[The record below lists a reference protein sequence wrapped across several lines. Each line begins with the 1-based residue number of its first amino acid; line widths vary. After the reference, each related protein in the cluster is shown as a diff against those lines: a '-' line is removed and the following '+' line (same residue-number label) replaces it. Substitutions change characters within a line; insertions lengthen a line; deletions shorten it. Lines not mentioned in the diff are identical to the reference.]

1 MKKKEKWKRF
11 LGVAL
16 AASMAVAAFPF
27 SAFAGH
33 TYEKNS
39 LGAAQLF
46 VNPEGENDPVLE
58 VADDKIYP
66 DLNNGSTKNYPYIQP
81 ITEAQRNGEEPI
93 EIRTKADV
101 VMPRLISGV
110 LYQNLLDVS
119 RTKFVIFMAVDKNM
133 DIETMD
139 FVFNSTFLKPDEDAM
154 DGITVERIDNPFG
167 GETYQSEHA
176 IDMYWQLSGDIEN
189 LNTGLALP
197 LQDHSGDVNDM
208 LEKYFKNDS
217 YLSYLKE
224 YASEWAS
231 GFSPGSYVGNS
242 WAANINFESISEA
255 NFLSEMNI
263 YAIPVEMNW
272 EEMLKEEAEGN
283 ISFYKD
289 YEYTEGDEAKPEG
302 GNIYAGFDYADWECP
317 MTWNALP
324 DGTGRDGIKLTV
336 DASNVKNSPARVDV
350 MGWEEMNSFDR
361 FIPTLDDT
369 FDLGSEADLDW
380 YYGVDGMPLAG
391 EIVGA
396 IFNYQDNSQDGN
408 PDNNDDGILEL
419 NFIGGGGS
427 RIPTTIETGAIHVQ
441 YAVAAPGAIT
451 VQKNISGLTENDAN
465 KLPESLA
472 VTITDQNGNPA
483 RDLEGNPV
491 EAEIVSGDWV
501 WNAET
506 GLWTA
511 EITVEGL
518 RPTDDTYFWDYT
530 YEVDVEGEEGIDG
543 YKQTQA
549 PAYGLKEDGTPSN
562 VDIVLENQY
571 TLGRGEDGK
580 ITYDPAEGKKVSVTV
595 SSAYESNGGT
605 TDPDPGEEGF
615 TLTYNANGGQGE
627 DVADTHEAGAELT
640 LKDNPFTYDGRR
652 FTGWNT
658 KADGSGTAYAAG
670 DAFTMPESNVTL
682 YAQWEEDSAPIDWD
696 RPVSKTATNLNGDFL
711 SDVTLSLPAA
721 GYEQPADV
729 VLAMDCTSLLEHFS
743 GDILGNI
750 MDMAEELLA
759 KNIDLNVGVVAFGN
773 EARTVSELTP
783 VNTDSSASWAEGILN
798 DIRENSDWYR
808 SNSGTNIQLG
818 IREARELLD
827 NSDTGADAG
836 HQYLVLITDGGG
848 FWYCDE
854 EGNSVNQYFSTGD
867 SIMEMSNMDANDS
880 SVCGEERLNVSSYSK
895 YLEESEEH
903 DFGTFI
909 VDHAAAIEASA
920 EGSISKA
927 EAAAAK
933 DDPELMA
940 ALAEQAYTADEIKN
954 FETYPYTNIERGVY
968 YAATELQAA
977 KDAGYQIVTIGYP
990 YKAGIFNKVL
1000 RTLSS
1005 DFLNWTD
1012 TIGSYYSG
1020 SNFGGA
1026 FIELTDELGQFVDAG
1041 SCVVDVM
1048 GSTAEY
1054 DFDFV
1059 NSLDDLTL
1067 TVGGVP
1073 VNGVEI
1079 EENTY
1084 GFGGRDGSYDYILT
1098 YYPNGGE
1105 MAAGEHFVWA
1115 INVPVTLDAP
1125 VTLTYSVR
1133 LRNPETDPG
1142 TYGRYDEDGSEGY
1155 DGLYTNNS
1163 AVLYPVATDG
1173 TEGEAVTFPQ
1183 PTVSYTVSR
1192 PEDPED
1198 PYVPQQP
1205 DPEEPSE
1212 PSEPDEEIPDPD
1224 TPQTSFPGE
1233 EPSAPDAVPGG
1244 PSGPSDEELPEEI
1257 PDDTIPQV
1265 EAPQT
1270 GRQAVSSLLLLA
1282 GAAVVLAI
1290 TFHKKEQ

>member
-197 LQDHSGDVNDM
+197 LQDYSGDGNDM
-208 LEKYFKNDS
+208 LEEYFKNDS
-217 YLSYLKE
+217 YLSYLEE

-380 YYGVDGMPLAG
+380 YFGVDGMPLAG

-451 VQKNISGLTENDAN
+451 VQKTISGLTENDAN

-472 VTITDQNGNPA
+472 VTITDQYGNPA

-530 YEVDVEGEEGIDG
+530 YEVEVEGEEGIDG
-543 YKQTQA
+543 YNQTQA
-549 PAYGLKEDGTPSN
+549 PAYGLKEDGETPSN
-562 VDIVLENQY
+562 ENIVLENQY

-783 VNTDSSASWAEGILN
+783 VNTDNSASWAEGILN
-798 DIRENSDWYR
+798 DIRENSDWYW

-848 FWYCDE
+848 FWYCDDADIDGDGDTSE
-854 EGNSVNQYFSTGD
+854 SVNKLYRGEGFSGALGNMDGDGDVGATDRVTYFSQSEDFADFMETYGAQVEA
-867 SIMEMSNMDANDS
+867 SIEPSYTKEQLNNPTDDMIGLTNAEINSDDYILNMERGTYLAAR
-880 SVCGEERLNVSSYSK
+880 E
-895 YLEESEEH
+895 LEE
-903 DFGTFI
+903 
-909 VDHAAAIEASA
+909 AANN
-920 EGSISKA
+920 GC
-927 EAAAAK
+927 
-933 DDPELMA
+933 
-940 ALAEQAYTADEIKN
+940 
-954 FETYPYTNIERGVY
+954 
-968 YAATELQAA
+968 
-977 KDAGYQIVTIGYP
+977 QIVTIGYP
-990 YKAGIFNKVL
+990 YNAGEGTSLYNIAQGF
-1000 RTLSS
+1000 RE
-1005 DFLNWTD
+1005 WTD

-1020 SNFGGA
+1020 SNFDGA
-1026 FIELTDELGQFVDAG
+1026 FTELTDELGQFVDAG
-1041 SCVVDVM
+1041 SYVVDVM

-1084 GFGGRDGSYDYILT
+1084 GFGGRDGGYDYILT